1 MGRPSPRVVAPW
13 VRTRLRAAPG
23 AAVALAVLVALAAC
37 LAGAFPRA
45 VDRYEDAG
53 LRRALRQAGP
63 EHTTVRVTA
72 PQPDLGLPPERRAA
86 ALRPGALK
94 RQYEKVL
101 GTTGGPL
108 SVRRAESA
116 YGVAGTVSPA
126 VPDPWLPRPTGL
138 PAHISLAAQNDL
150 ADHARV
156 RTGRFPRAPHP
167 VDASTPEVEAAVTAA
182 TAKALRIEVGSVVH
196 MPAPGRAPLAV
207 RVTGVLVP
215 RDPGSAYWST
225 VPLLR
230 TPTLVTLPTPGPDP
244 DKYWLGALLLAPEA
258 APALLGTSTDPAR
271 YWHLAPD
278 LRGLRAHD
286 LDRLRPAV
294 AALESGPGLQRARAV
309 TDDGTDVSTDLDDA
323 LASFSRLRS
332 GIAPLVSVAAAG
344 AATVVAVVLLMTG
357 GLAADRRRAELALLR
372 ARGAS
377 LSGLAVRLL
386 AETAVIAVPAGAL
399 GLAVALLVVPDGR
412 ITPAVLCALAVLL
425 AACAA
430 LPLRAALA
438 HRTVRLTAP
447 REDITSV
454 RPSRRRTVAELTLLV
469 LAAGAVATLR
479 RRGAS
484 GDQLTA
490 VAPVLVGVI
499 AAFVLLRV
507 YPLLLRRLSGPAGRL
522 RGAVGYL
529 SLTRAGRTQ
538 GSAVLPLLALLTAL
552 TTAAFGGSVL
562 AGVAEA
568 RDRAALLRVGA
579 DARADAGVP
588 LPADAPARA
597 RSVPGVRAVTP
608 VSIAYEAK
616 PEDGAN
622 AVPLV
627 GVDPGGYDALTT
639 HTGLG
644 PFPSDRLTAGG
655 RTGTGGLTTEGRT
668 GTGGLTAGGRTGTGR
683 LTAEGRIGTEGLTAG
698 GRTGTGRLTA
708 EGRTGTGRLT
718 AEGRT
723 GTGPLTAEGR
733 TGTGPLTAEG
743 YSGSGYVSRSGY
755 PAGGDHS
762 RISPLTGG
770 DHSRISPLTD
780 GDHSPTSHPAVEA
793 RPATSTLAAEAR
805 PGAGHLAGGTRSG
818 PLPAVASPSVA
829 SSYGTRRPFLVRL
842 EDGSAVT
849 VRIVLVR
856 DRTPAVS
863 GPDFLIVDRA
873 GLPAPASRPTTLLLT
888 GDHMDADA
896 LRKAVGGSA
905 AVRLRAEERARYADS
920 PLQSG
925 AERVYTAAVV
935 TGAGFAVLALLL
947 SLLRAAPE
955 QSALLARLRTM
966 GLTRTESRRL
976 LVLESLPQ
984 ALLAALGGTLTGWT
998 AIRLLAPGIDL
1009 TAVAFPSAQNPVTGI
1024 RLRPDTWSLLLPA
1037 LAVVTVAVG
1046 VAALQ
1051 AWWTGRRGSVTELRA
1066 GDGR

>member
-1 MGRPSPRVVAPW
+1 MSRRPPRVAAPW

-23 AAVALAVLVALAAC
+23 AAVALAVLVGLAAC

-53 LRRALRQAGP
+53 LQLTLRQARP
-63 EHTTVRVTA
+63 EHTTVRVSA

-86 ALRPGALK
+86 ALRPDVLK

-101 GTTGGPL
+101 GTVGSPL
-108 SVRRAESA
+108 GVHRAQSA
-116 YGVAGTVSPA
+116 YGVTGTVSPA

-138 PAHISLAAQNDL
+138 PAHISLAAQSGL

-156 RTGRFPRAPHP
+156 RTGRLPGAAHP
-167 VDASTPEVEAAVTAA
+167 VDATTPEVEAAVTAA
-182 TAKALRIEVGSVVH
+182 TAKALHIRVGSVVH
-196 MPAPGRAPLAV
+196 MPAPGRDPLAV
-207 RVTGVLVP
+207 RVTGILVP
-215 RDPGSAYWST
+215 RDPDGAYWST

-258 APALLGTSTDPAR
+258 APALLGTSTNPAR

-278 LRGLRAHD
+278 LRGLHAHD

-294 AALESGPGLQRARAV
+294 AALESGPGLQRARTV
-309 TDDGTDVSTDLDDA
+309 TDDGTDINTDLDDA

-344 AATVVAVVLLMTG
+344 TATVVAVVLLMTG

-377 LSGLAVRLL
+377 LSGLAGRLL

-399 GLAVALLVVPDGR
+399 GLAGSLLVVPAGR
-412 ITPAVLCALAVLL
+412 VVPAVLSALAVTL

-438 HRTVRLTAP
+438 HRAVRLTAP
-447 REDITSV
+447 REDLASV

-479 RRGAS
+479 RRGTT
-484 GDQLTA
+484 GDELTA

-499 AAFVLLRV
+499 AALLLLRL

-522 RGAVGYL
+522 RGAVGHL
-529 SLTRAGRTQ
+529 SLARAGRTQ
-538 GSAVLPLLALLTAL
+538 ASAVLPLLALLTAL

-568 RDRAALLRVGA
+568 RDRAALLTVGA
-579 DARADAGVP
+579 DARADAGAP

-597 RSVPGVRAVTP
+597 RSVSGVRAVTP
-608 VSIAYEAK
+608 VSIAYQAK
-616 PEDGAN
+616 PEDGEN
-622 AVPLV
+622 EVPLV
-627 GVDPGGYDALTT
+627 GVDPRGYGALTA

-644 PFPSDRLTAGG
+644 TFPPDRLTAGG
-655 RTGTGGLTTEGRT
+655 RS
-668 GTGGLTAGGRTGTGR
+668 GTGR
-683 LTAEGRIGTEGLTAG
+683 LTAG
-698 GRTGTGRLTA
+698 G
-708 EGRTGTGRLT
+708 
-718 AEGRT
+718 
-723 GTGPLTAEGR
+723 
-733 TGTGPLTAEG
+733 
-743 YSGSGYVSRSGY
+743 GS
-755 PAGGDHS
+755 
-762 RISPLTGG
+762 T
-770 DHSRISPLTD
+770 T
-780 GDHSPTSHPAVEA
+780 
-793 RPATSTLAAEAR
+793 
-805 PGAGHLAGGTRSG
+805 GHLAADDRSG
-818 PLPAVASPSVA
+818 PLPAIASPSVA

-856 DRTPAVS
+856 DRTPALS
-863 GPDFLIVDRA
+863 GPDFLLVDGA
-873 GLPAPASRPTTLLLT
+873 GLPAPAGRPTTLLLT
-888 GDHMDADA
+888 GEHVDADA

-905 AVRLRAEERARYADS
+905 AVRVRAEERARYADS

-925 AERVYTAAVV
+925 AEHVYTAAVV

-955 QSALLARLRTM
+955 RSALLARLRTM
-966 GLTRTESRRL
+966 GLTRAESRHL
-976 LVLESLPQ
+976 LILESLPQ

-1009 TAVAFPSAQNPVTGI
+1009 TTIALPPAQTPLTET
-1024 RLRPDTWSLLLPA
+1024 RLHPDTWSLLLPA

>member
-1 MGRPSPRVVAPW
+1 MGRPLPRVVAPW

-23 AAVALAVLVALAAC
+23 AAVALALLVGLAAC

-53 LRRALRQAGP
+53 LQRTLRQARP
-63 EHTTVRVTA
+63 EHTTVRVSA
-72 PQPDLGLPPERRAA
+72 PQPDLGLLPERRAA
-86 ALRPGALK
+86 ALRPDVLE

-101 GTTGGPL
+101 GAVGSPL
-108 SVRRAESA
+108 SVQRAQSA

-138 PAHISLAAQNDL
+138 PARISLAAQNGL

-156 RTGRFPRAPHP
+156 RTGRLPRAPHP

-182 TAKALRIEVGSVVH
+182 TAKALHIEVGSVVH
-196 MPAPGRAPLAV
+196 MPAPGRDPLAV
-207 RVTGVLVP
+207 RVTGILVP
-215 RDPGSAYWST
+215 RDPDGAYWST

-258 APALLGTSTDPAR
+258 APALLGTSTNPAR
-271 YWHLAPD
+271 YWHLAPA
-278 LRGLRAHD
+278 LGGLHAHD

-309 TDDGTDVSTDLDDA
+309 TDDGTDIDTGLDDA

-344 AATVVAVVLLMTG
+344 TATVVAVVLLMTG

-377 LSGLAVRLL
+377 LSGLAGRLL

-399 GLAVALLVVPDGR
+399 GLAASLLVVPAGR
-412 ITPAVLCALAVLL
+412 VTPAVLAALAVTL

-438 HRTVRLTAP
+438 HRAVRLAAP
-447 REDITSV
+447 REDIASV

-479 RRGAS
+479 RRGTT

-499 AAFVLLRV
+499 AALVLLRV
-507 YPLLLRRLSGPAGRL
+507 YPLLLRRLSGPVGRL
-522 RGAVGYL
+522 RGAVGHL
-529 SLTRAGRTQ
+529 SLARAGRTQ

-568 RDRAALLRVGA
+568 RDRAALLTVGA
-579 DARADAGVP
+579 DARADAGTP
-588 LPADAPARA
+588 LPADASARA

-608 VSIAYEAK
+608 VSIAYQAK
-616 PEDGAN
+616 PEDGEN
-622 AVPLV
+622 AVPLL
-627 GVDPGGYDALTT
+627 GVDPQGYDTLTT
-639 HTGLG
+639 STGLG
-644 PFPSDRLTAGG
+644 PFPADRITARGQ
-655 RTGTGGLTTEGRT
+655 
-668 GTGGLTAGGRTGTGR
+668 TGTGR
-683 LTAEGRIGTEGLTAG
+683 STAG
-698 GRTGTGRLTA
+698 GPSGTGRLPARGPSGTTA
-708 EGRTGTGRLT
+708 RT
-718 AEGRT
+718 AK
-723 GTGPLTAEGR
+723 
-733 TGTGPLTAEG
+733 
-743 YSGSGYVSRSGY
+743 
-755 PAGGDHS
+755 
-762 RISPLTGG
+762 
-770 DHSRISPLTD
+770 
-780 GDHSPTSHPAVEA
+780 
-793 RPATSTLAAEAR
+793 AR
-805 PGAGHLAGGTRSG
+805 PGAGHLAGDDRSG

-842 EDGSAVT
+842 EDGSAIT

-888 GDHMDADA
+888 GDHVDADA

-905 AVRLRAEERARYADS
+905 AVRLRTEERARYADS

-925 AERVYTAAVV
+925 AEHVYTAAVA

-955 QSALLARLRTM
+955 RSALLARLRTM
-966 GLTRTESRRL
+966 GLTRAESRRL
-976 LVLESLPQ
+976 LILESLPQ

-1009 TAVAFPSAQNPVTGI
+1009 TTVAFPSARTPLTET
-1024 RLRPDTWSLLLPA
+1024 RLHPDTWSLLLPA

-1051 AWWTGRRGSVTELRA
+1051 AWWAQRRGSVTELRA

>member
-1 MGRPSPRVVAPW
+1 MGRPLPRVVAPW

-23 AAVALAVLVALAAC
+23 AAVALALLVGLAAC

-53 LRRALRQAGP
+53 LQRTLRQARP
-63 EHTTVRVTA
+63 EHTTVRVSA

-86 ALRPGALK
+86 ALRPDALE

-101 GTTGGPL
+101 GTVGSPL
-108 SVRRAESA
+108 SVQRVQSA

-138 PAHISLAAQNDL
+138 PAHISLAAQNGL

-156 RTGRFPRAPHP
+156 RTGRLPRAPHP
-167 VDASTPEVEAAVTAA
+167 VDASTPEVEAVVTAA
-182 TAKALRIEVGSVVH
+182 TAKALHIKVGSVVH
-196 MPAPGRAPLAV
+196 MPAPGRDPLAV

-215 RDPGSAYWST
+215 RDPDGAYWST

-258 APALLGTSTDPAR
+258 APALLGTSTNPAR
-271 YWHLAPD
+271 YWHLAPA
-278 LRGLRAHD
+278 LRGLHAHD

-309 TDDGTDVSTDLDDA
+309 TDDGTDINTDLDDA

-377 LSGLAVRLL
+377 LSGLAGRLL
-386 AETAVIAVPAGAL
+386 AETAVIAVPAGAA
-399 GLAVALLVVPDGR
+399 GLAGSLLVVPAGR
-412 ITPAVLCALAVLL
+412 AVPAVLAALAVTL

-438 HRTVRLTAP
+438 HRAVRLTAP
-447 REDITSV
+447 REDIASV

-479 RRGAS
+479 RRGTT

-499 AAFVLLRV
+499 AALVLLRV

-522 RGAVGYL
+522 RGAVGHL
-529 SLTRAGRTQ
+529 SLARAGRTQ

-568 RDRAALLRVGA
+568 RDRAALLTIGA
-579 DARADAGVP
+579 DARADAGAP

-616 PEDGAN
+616 PEDGEN
-622 AVPLV
+622 AVPLL
-627 GVDPGGYDALTT
+627 GVDPQGYGALTT
-639 HTGLG
+639 YTGLG
-644 PFPSDRLTAGG
+644 TFPSARLTAGG
-655 RTGTGGLTTEGRT
+655 K
-668 GTGGLTAGGRTGTGR
+668 TATGR
-683 LTAEGRIGTEGLTAG
+683 LTAGGQSGTVRLLAG
-698 GRTGTGRLTA
+698 GHP
-708 EGRTGTGRLT
+708 
-718 AEGRT
+718 
-723 GTGPLTAEGR
+723 GTGPLTAGGQS
-733 TGTGPLTAEG
+733 GTVRLLA
-743 YSGSGYVSRSGY
+743 GSHSSNGY

-762 RISPLTGG
+762 RTAHLTAKAHPGTA
-770 DHSRISPLTD
+770 HLT
-780 GDHSPTSHPAVEA
+780 A
-793 RPATSTLAAEAR
+793 RAR
-805 PGAGHLAGGTRSG
+805 PGAGRLAGDDRSG

-863 GPDFLIVDRA
+863 GPDFLVVDRA
-873 GLPAPASRPTTLLLT
+873 GLPARASRPTTLLLT
-888 GDHMDADA
+888 GDHVDADA

-925 AERVYTAAVV
+925 AEHVYTAAVA

-955 QSALLARLRTM
+955 RSALLARLRTM
-966 GLTRTESRRL
+966 GLTRAESRRL
-976 LVLESLPQ
+976 LILESLPQ

-1009 TAVAFPSAQNPVTGI
+1009 TTVAFPTAQTPLTET
-1024 RLRPDTWSLLLPA
+1024 RLHPDTWSLLLPA

>member
-1 MGRPSPRVVAPW
+1 MSRRLPRATAPW

-23 AAVALAVLVALAAC
+23 AAVALAVLVGLAAC

-53 LRRALRQAGP
+53 LQRTLLQARP
-63 EHTTVRVTA
+63 DHTTVRVSA
-72 PQPDLGLPPERRAA
+72 PQPDLGLPPERRAS
-86 ALRPGALK
+86 ALRPDVLK

-101 GTTGGPL
+101 GTFGSPL
-108 SVRRAESA
+108 GVHRAQSA
-116 YGVAGTVSPA
+116 YGVTGTVSPA

-138 PAHISLAAQNDL
+138 PARISLAAQSGL

-156 RTGRFPRAPHP
+156 RTGRLPGARHP
-167 VDASTPEVEAAVTAA
+167 VDATTPEVEAAVTAA
-182 TAKALRIEVGSVVH
+182 TAKALHIEVGSVVH
-196 MPAPGRAPLAV
+196 MPAPGRDPLAV
-207 RVTGVLVP
+207 RVTGILVP
-215 RDPGSAYWST
+215 RDPDGAYWST

-258 APALLGTSTDPAR
+258 APALLGTSTNPAR
-271 YWHLAPD
+271 YWHLAPE
-278 LRGLRAHD
+278 LRGLHAHD

-309 TDDGTDVSTDLDDA
+309 TDDGTDINTDLDDA

-372 ARGAS
+372 ARGAC
-377 LSGLAVRLL
+377 LPGLAGRLL
-386 AETAVIAVPAGAL
+386 AETAVIAVPAGVL
-399 GLAVALLVVPDGR
+399 GLAGSLLVVPAGR
-412 ITPAVLCALAVLL
+412 VVPAVLSALAVTL

-438 HRTVRLTAP
+438 HRAVRLSAP
-447 REDITSV
+447 REDLASV

-479 RRGAS
+479 RRGTT
-484 GDQLTA
+484 GDELTA

-499 AAFVLLRV
+499 AALLLLRL

-522 RGAVGYL
+522 RGAVGHL
-529 SLTRAGRTQ
+529 SLARAGRTQ
-538 GSAVLPLLALLTAL
+538 ASAVLPLLALLTSL

-562 AGVAEA
+562 ACVAEA
-568 RDRAALLRVGA
+568 RDRAALLTVGA
-579 DARADAGVP
+579 DARADAGAP

-597 RSVPGVRAVTP
+597 RSVSGVRAVTP
-608 VSIAYEAK
+608 VSIAYQAK
-616 PEDGAN
+616 PEDGEN

-627 GVDPGGYDALTT
+627 GVDPRGYGALTAR
-639 HTGLG
+639 TGLG
-644 PFPSDRLTAGG
+644 TFPADRLTAGG
-655 RTGTGGLTTEGRT
+655 GSGTT
-668 GTGGLTAGGRTGTGR
+668 R
-683 LTAEGRIGTEGLTAG
+683 LTAEGQSGTTRLTTEGQSDTTRLTAIGQSGTTRLTAG
-698 GRTGTGRLTA
+698 GGSTTGRL
-708 EGRTGTGRLT
+708 
-718 AEGRT
+718 
-723 GTGPLTAEGR
+723 
-733 TGTGPLTAEG
+733 
-743 YSGSGYVSRSGY
+743 
-755 PAGGDHS
+755 
-762 RISPLTGG
+762 
-770 DHSRISPLTD
+770 
-780 GDHSPTSHPAVEA
+780 
-793 RPATSTLAAEAR
+793 AADD
-805 PGAGHLAGGTRSG
+805 RSG

-856 DRTPAVS
+856 DRTPALP
-863 GPDFLIVDRA
+863 GPDFLLVDRA
-873 GLPAPASRPTTLLLT
+873 GLPAPAGRPTTLLLS
-888 GDHMDADA
+888 GDHVDADA

-905 AVRLRAEERARYADS
+905 AVRVRAEERARYADS

-925 AERVYTAAVV
+925 AEHVYTAAVA

-955 QSALLARLRTM
+955 RSALLARLRTM
-966 GLTRTESRRL
+966 GLTRAESRRL
-976 LVLESLPQ
+976 LILESLPQ

-1009 TAVAFPSAQNPVTGI
+1009 TTIALPSAQTPLAET
-1024 RLRPDTWSLLLPA
+1024 RLHPDTWSLLLPA

>member
-37 LAGAFPRA
+37 LAGALPRA

-53 LRRALRQAGP
+53 LRQTLREARP

-72 PQPDLGLPPERRAA
+72 PQPDPGLPPERRAA
-86 ALRPGALK
+86 ALRPGVLK

-101 GTTGGPL
+101 GTVGSPL

-138 PAHISLAAQNDL
+138 PAHISLAAQNGL

-167 VDASTPEVEAAVTAA
+167 VDATTPEVEAAVTAA
-182 TAKALRIEVGSVVH
+182 TAKALHIEVGSVVH

-207 RVTGVLVP
+207 RVTGILVP
-215 RDPGSAYWST
+215 RDPDSAYWST

-309 TDDGTDVSTDLDDA
+309 TDDGTDVGTDLDDA

-377 LSGLAVRLL
+377 LSGLAGRLL
-386 AETAVIAVPAGAL
+386 AETAVIAVPAGVL
-399 GLAVALLVVPDGR
+399 GLAGSLLAVPAGR
-412 ITPAVLCALAVLL
+412 IAPAVLCALAVVL

-430 LPLRAALA
+430 LPVRAALT
-438 HRTVRLTAP
+438 HRTARLTAP

-479 RRGAS
+479 RRGTS

-522 RGAVGYL
+522 RGAVGHL
-529 SLTRAGRTQ
+529 SLARAGRTQ

-562 AGVAEA
+562 AGVADA
-568 RDRAALLRVGA
+568 RDRAALLTVGA

-644 PFPSDRLTAGG
+644 TFPARRLTAGG
-655 RTGTGGLTTEGRT
+655 RPGTGRV
-668 GTGGLTAGGRTGTGR
+668 TAGGR
-683 LTAEGRIGTEGLTAG
+683 
-698 GRTGTGRLTA
+698 
-708 EGRTGTGRLT
+708 
-718 AEGRT
+718 
-723 GTGPLTAEGR
+723 
-733 TGTGPLTAEG
+733 
-743 YSGSGYVSRSGY
+743 SGSGYLSRSRHS
-755 PAGGDHS
+755 ADGDHS
-762 RISPLTGG
+762 RTSLLTHG
-770 DHSRISPLTD
+770 DHAGISPLTD
-780 GDHSPTSHPAVEA
+780 GDHSRTSPPADGHHSRTSPPADEDHSRISPLTVEA
-793 RPATSTLAAEAR
+793 HPATSPLTAKAR

-863 GPDFLIVDRA
+863 GPDFLVVDRA
-873 GLPAPASRPTTLLLT
+873 GLPAPAGRPTTLLLT
-888 GDHMDADA
+888 GDHVDADA

-925 AERVYTAAVV
+925 AERVYTAAVA

-955 QSALLARLRTM
+955 RSALLARLRTM

-984 ALLAALGGTLTGWT
+984 ALLAALGGILTGWT

-1009 TAVAFPSAQNPVTGI
+1009 TAVAFPSAQTPVTGI
-1024 RLRPDTWSLLLPA
+1024 RLHPDTWSLLLPA

-1051 AWWTGRRGSVTELRA
+1051 AWWTGRRSSVTELRA

>member
-1 MGRPSPRVVAPW
+1 MGRPLPRVVAPW

-23 AAVALAVLVALAAC
+23 AAVALALLVGLAAC

-53 LRRALRQAGP
+53 LQRTLRQARP
-63 EHTTVRVTA
+63 EHTTVRVSA

-86 ALRPGALK
+86 ALRPDALE

-101 GTTGGPL
+101 GTVGSPL
-108 SVRRAESA
+108 SVQRAQSA

-138 PAHISLAAQNDL
+138 PAHISLAAQHGL

-156 RTGRFPRAPHP
+156 RTGRLPRAPHP

-182 TAKALRIEVGSVVH
+182 TAKALHIKVGSVVH
-196 MPAPGRAPLAV
+196 MPAPGRDPLAV
-207 RVTGVLVP
+207 RVTGILVP
-215 RDPGSAYWST
+215 RDPDSAYWST

-258 APALLGTSTDPAR
+258 APALLGTSTNPAR
-271 YWHLAPD
+271 YWHLAPA

-286 LDRLRPAV
+286 LDRLRSAV

-309 TDDGTDVSTDLDDA
+309 TDDGTDVNTDLDDA

-357 GLAADRRRAELALLR
+357 GLAADRRRVELALLR

-377 LSGLAVRLL
+377 LSGLAGRLL
-386 AETAVIAVPAGAL
+386 AETAVIAVPAGAA
-399 GLAVALLVVPDGR
+399 GLAGSLLVVPAGR
-412 ITPAVLCALAVLL
+412 VVPAVLSALAVTL

-430 LPLRAALA
+430 LPLRAVLA
-438 HRTVRLTAP
+438 HRAVRLTAP
-447 REDITSV
+447 REDIASV

-479 RRGAS
+479 RRGTT

-499 AAFVLLRV
+499 AALVLLRV

-522 RGAVGYL
+522 RGAVGHL
-529 SLTRAGRTQ
+529 SLARAGRTQ

-568 RDRAALLRVGA
+568 RDRAALLTVGA
-579 DARADAGVP
+579 DARADAGAP

-616 PEDGAN
+616 PEDGEN
-622 AVPLV
+622 AVPLL
-627 GVDPGGYDALTT
+627 GVDPQGYGALTT
-639 HTGLG
+639 YTGLG
-644 PFPSDRLTAGG
+644 TLPPAR
-655 RTGTGGLTTEGRT
+655 
-668 GTGGLTAGGRTGTGR
+668 LTAGGRTGTGR
-683 LTAEGRIGTEGLTAG
+683 LTAGSQ
-698 GRTGTGRLTA
+698 TGTGRLTA
-708 EGRTGTGRLT
+708 GGHSDAVRLPAGGRS
-718 AEGRT
+718 
-723 GTGPLTAEGR
+723 GTGPLTAGDQS
-733 TGTGPLTAEG
+733 GTVPLPAG
-743 YSGSGYVSRSGY
+743 GHSSSGH

-762 RISPLTGG
+762 RTARLTAKA
-770 DHSRISPLTD
+770 HLTAEA
-780 GDHSPTSHPAVEA
+780 HPGTASLTA
-793 RPATSTLAAEAR
+793 RAR
-805 PGAGHLAGGTRSG
+805 PGTGRLAGDDRSG

-863 GPDFLIVDRA
+863 GPDFLVVDRA
-873 GLPAPASRPTTLLLT
+873 GLPARASRPTTLLLT
-888 GDHMDADA
+888 GDHVDADA

-925 AERVYTAAVV
+925 AEHVYTAAVA

-955 QSALLARLRTM
+955 RSALLARLRTM
-966 GLTRTESRRL
+966 GLTRAESRRL
-976 LVLESLPQ
+976 LILESLPQ

-1009 TAVAFPSAQNPVTGI
+1009 TTVAFPTARTPLTET
-1024 RLRPDTWSLLLPA
+1024 RLHPDTWSLLLPA

>member
-1 MGRPSPRVVAPW
+1 MSRRPPRVAAPW

-23 AAVALAVLVALAAC
+23 AAVALAVLVGLAAC

-53 LRRALRQAGP
+53 LQLTLRQARP
-63 EHTTVRVTA
+63 EHTTVRVSA

-86 ALRPGALK
+86 ALRPDVLK

-101 GTTGGPL
+101 GTVGGPL
-108 SVRRAESA
+108 GVHRAQSA
-116 YGVAGTVSPA
+116 YGVTGTVSPA

-138 PAHISLAAQNDL
+138 PAHISLAAQSGL

-156 RTGRFPRAPHP
+156 RTGRLPGAPHP
-167 VDASTPEVEAAVTAA
+167 VDATTPEVEAAVTAA
-182 TAKALRIEVGSVVH
+182 TAKALHIQVGSVVH
-196 MPAPGRAPLAV
+196 MPAPGRDPLAV
-207 RVTGVLVP
+207 RVTGILVP
-215 RDPGSAYWST
+215 RDPDGAYWST

-258 APALLGTSTDPAR
+258 APALLGTSTNPAR
-271 YWHLAPD
+271 YWHLVPD
-278 LRGLRAHD
+278 LRGLHAHD

-309 TDDGTDVSTDLDDA
+309 TDDGTDINTDLDDA

-344 AATVVAVVLLMTG
+344 TATVVAVVLLMTG

-377 LSGLAVRLL
+377 LSGLAGRLL
-386 AETAVIAVPAGAL
+386 AETAVTAVPAGAL
-399 GLAVALLVVPDGR
+399 GLAGSLLVVPAGR
-412 ITPAVLCALAVLL
+412 VVPAVLSALAVTL

-438 HRTVRLTAP
+438 HRAVRLTAP
-447 REDITSV
+447 REDLASV

-479 RRGAS
+479 RRGTT
-484 GDQLTA
+484 GDELTA
-490 VAPVLVGVI
+490 VAPVLVGVT
-499 AAFVLLRV
+499 AALLLLRL

-522 RGAVGYL
+522 RGAVGHL
-529 SLTRAGRTQ
+529 SLARAGRTQ
-538 GSAVLPLLALLTAL
+538 ASAVLPLLALLTAL

-568 RDRAALLRVGA
+568 RDRAALLTVGA
-579 DARADAGVP
+579 DARADAGAP

-597 RSVPGVRAVTP
+597 RSVSGVRAVTP
-608 VSIAYEAK
+608 VSIAYQAK
-616 PEDGAN
+616 PEDGEN
-622 AVPLV
+622 EVPLV
-627 GVDPGGYDALTT
+627 GVVPRGYGALTA

-644 PFPSDRLTAGG
+644 TFPADRLTAGG
-655 RTGTGGLTTEGRT
+655 RSGAGR
-668 GTGGLTAGGRTGTGR
+668 LTAGG
-683 LTAEGRIGTEGLTAG
+683 
-698 GRTGTGRLTA
+698 
-708 EGRTGTGRLT
+708 
-718 AEGRT
+718 
-723 GTGPLTAEGR
+723 
-733 TGTGPLTAEG
+733 
-743 YSGSGYVSRSGY
+743 GS
-755 PAGGDHS
+755 
-762 RISPLTGG
+762 
-770 DHSRISPLTD
+770 
-780 GDHSPTSHPAVEA
+780 
-793 RPATSTLAAEAR
+793 AT
-805 PGAGHLAGGTRSG
+805 GHLAADDRSG

-856 DRTPAVS
+856 DRTPALS
-863 GPDFLIVDRA
+863 GPDFLLVDRA
-873 GLPAPASRPTTLLLT
+873 GLPAPAGRPTTLLLT
-888 GDHMDADA
+888 GEHVDADA

-905 AVRLRAEERARYADS
+905 AVRVRAEERARYADS

-925 AERVYTAAVV
+925 AEHVYTAAVV

-955 QSALLARLRTM
+955 RSALLARLRTM
-966 GLTRTESRRL
+966 GLTRAESRRL
-976 LVLESLPQ
+976 LILESLPQ

-1009 TAVAFPSAQNPVTGI
+1009 TTIALPSAQTPSTET